1 MKITIEAIS
10 TFTVYA
16 CLMAVAGGA
25 AAASD
30 WNTSLL
36 LEKGLRVETLEK
48 ARNAYLAAGDR
59 VRNTR
64 IVSIIDY
71 GMHSSKPRLFLI
83 DVEHG
88 TQEALLVSH
97 GRGSDPDHDGWADRF
112 SNVEGSKMTSLGSYL
127 TRDVYYGKHGMSL
140 RLIGLDA
147 SNDRAL
153 KRAIVMHGAD
163 YVASDLAK
171 LGRSW
176 GCPAIQ
182 RRHVA
187 RLLPKLA
194 GGAFL
199 FITR

>member
-1 MKITIEAIS
+1 
-10 TFTVYA
+10 
-16 CLMAVAGGA
+16 
-25 AAASD
+25 
-30 WNTSLL
+30 
-36 LEKGLRVETLEK
+36 
-48 ARNAYLAAGDR
+48 
-59 VRNTR
+59 
-64 IVSIIDY
+64 
-71 GMHSSKPRLFLI
+71 
-83 DVEHG
+83 
-88 TQEALLVSH
+88 
-97 GRGSDPDHDGWADRF
+97 
-112 SNVEGSKMTSLGSYL
+112 MTSLGSYL